1 MKKYITLRNFKRLFI
16 VGSITFIAFILFIFF
31 SLPSVKDLQ
40 NIELQTPLRVFT
52 QDKQLIAIFGEKRRI
67 PVTFEQVPKNMENAF
82 LAAEDSRFYNH
93 FGVDFPGLLR
103 ATKNLIL
110 TGEKTQGGS
119 TITMQLARNFYLT
132 SEKKIIRK
140 VREIFLAL
148 KIESTLSKEKILEL
162 YFNKI
167 YLGHRAYGVAAAA
180 QIYYGKKIDQLT
192 LAEIAMIAGL
202 PKAPSRYNPVTN
214 MKRAMQRRNYV
225 LKRMLY
231 NDFISYNDYVR
242 AYLSIDQAKINNI
255 EIDVNA
261 PYVAEMVRAKM
272 YEKYGEEAYTKGY
285 DVFTT
290 VKGNLQKK
298 ANESLIK
305 SIESYDRRHGYRIP
319 EKKIEAK
326 FFLNSNFEYDIE
338 EGINNSK
345 DVLSKIRQIKNHVPA
360 VVVNV
365 NKKNMIVYTKL
376 GDRLELDLSA
386 LRIKKQLIDENKTK
400 KINNFDDVF
409 ELGHIISMQQI
420 KSKWYISQIP
430 IVSGA
435 IVSIDSNSGA
445 LKALSGGYDFR
456 ISKFNRAIQAKRQP
470 GSSFKPFIY
479 YSALKKGYTP
489 ATLVNDSPKVFK
501 EDSVSEAWRPQ
512 NHSGKFYG
520 PTRLR
525 YALAKSRNIVSV
537 RLLDDIGIDFTIK
550 QLKDFGFDTSK
561 LPKDLTL
568 ALGSGAIEPIKLA
581 EAYTYFANG
590 GYDIDVYF
598 IEQIK
603 TRSGKLL
610 FVENPRMVCGKYCDS
625 ESLDTIQFA
634 SAQTLEELTELR
646 KTAGLPR
653 FALKTADSRIIYQI
667 NSMLKDVVRYG
678 TAKKALS
685 LKRRDIAGKTGTT
698 NDQRDSWFCG
708 FSRNIVTTS
717 YIGFDD
723 FSPLGSK
730 EFGSTAALP
739 MWIDYMKKALRKEPV
754 LDLEQPENIVAV
766 RIDSKTGLLASPKTK
781 KTITEIFR
789 KEHVPNTFSEGSN
802 ILQKKEEE
810 ITTPELIF

>member
-1 MKKYITLRNFKRLFI
+1 
-16 VGSITFIAFILFIFF
+16 
-31 SLPSVKDLQ
+31 
-40 NIELQTPLRVFT
+40 
-52 QDKQLIAIFGEKRRI
+52 
-67 PVTFEQVPKNMENAF
+67 
-82 LAAEDSRFYNH
+82 
-93 FGVDFPGLLR
+93 
-103 ATKNLIL
+103 
-110 TGEKTQGGS
+110 
-119 TITMQLARNFYLT
+119 
-132 SEKKIIRK
+132 
-140 VREIFLAL
+140 
-148 KIESTLSKEKILEL
+148 
-162 YFNKI
+162 
-167 YLGHRAYGVAAAA
+167 
-180 QIYYGKKIDQLT
+180 
-192 LAEIAMIAGL
+192 MIAGL

-242 AYLSIDQAKINNI
+242 AHLSIDQAKINNI

-365 NKKNMIVYTKL
+365 SKKNMIVYTKL